1 MIARKIRFL
10 IFLLKN
16 SFSIYSLL
24 KNLRKHSSYL
34 VKLTELK
41 NHMKHKKPNLK
52 SFHYI
57 KLFDI
62 KIDYFGDWNYLQQQL
77 SLST

>member
-1 MIARKIRFL
+1 
-10 IFLLKN
+10 
-16 SFSIYSLL
+16 
-24 KNLRKHSSYL
+24 
-34 VKLTELK
+34 
-41 NHMKHKKPNLK
+41 MKHKKPNLK

-62 KIDYFGDWNYLQQQL
+62 KIDYFGDWNYFQQQL